1 MSIVSVV
8 IAFLILGIVVIVHE
22 FGHFIL
28 AKLNGIVVEEFSV
41 GMGPRLL
48 STDRGGTVYSLRA
61 IPFGGSCMMKG
72 EDEEDTA
79 EGSFNSKSVWRRMSV
94 IFAGPFF
101 NFILAFFGALVIIS
115 AVGYD
120 PPRIT
125 AVEEGS
131 AAEAAGLQEGDI
143 LTRFDGTS
151 VYFGRDMSV
160 YEQLHGL
167 SDQATEVSFLRD
179 GQEHTI
185 TYQPDVEHRY
195 MMGISYFQTEEQA
208 EITVTEGGVAAG
220 AGLVSGDI
228 IVGIDGTEI
237 ASGNDLAEYFYAY
250 PMDGSEV
257 TVRYLHDGLEYE
269 TQLTPTRQDLVN
281 TGFAYNL
288 VREKTDALGVL
299 KYSVLEVRY
308 WIHTTIQS
316 LKMLVTGKIGLEAM
330 SGPVGV
336 VKAIGDTYEETRQEG
351 LVMTWLTMLNMTI
364 LITANLGV
372 MNLLPLPALDGGRL
386 VFLIIEAV
394 RGKPINRE
402 AEGMVH
408 FAGILLLFGL
418 MILITFKD
426 VRGLF

>member
-179 GQEHTI
+179 G
-185 TYQPDVEHRY
+185 
-195 MMGISYFQTEEQA
+195 
-208 EITVTEGGVAAG
+208 
-220 AGLVSGDI
+220 
-228 IVGIDGTEI
+228 
-237 ASGNDLAEYFYAY
+237 
-250 PMDGSEV
+250 
-257 TVRYLHDGLEYE
+257 
-269 TQLTPTRQDLVN
+269 
-281 TGFAYNL
+281 
-288 VREKTDALGVL
+288 
-299 KYSVLEVRY
+299 
-308 WIHTTIQS
+308 
-316 LKMLVTGKIGLEAM
+316 
-330 SGPVGV
+330 
-336 VKAIGDTYEETRQEG
+336 
-351 LVMTWLTMLNMTI
+351 
-364 LITANLGV
+364 
-372 MNLLPLPALDGGRL
+372 
-386 VFLIIEAV
+386 
-394 RGKPINRE
+394 
-402 AEGMVH
+402 
-408 FAGILLLFGL
+408 
-418 MILITFKD
+418 
-426 VRGLF
+426 